1 MTFPVIVLLGLLDR
15 PALLKTQSMMDSLTQ
30 LLSAITKSLAVLQK
44 KKVGETDSTPAPAA
58 ASAATE
64 GQPAPTP
71 APDSTN
77 AAEGAAAPA
86 PATQPEAST
95 ADAAPAVEGAK
106 DKDSKE
112 AATTD
117 ILLKNPPLIPAAV
130 LRLVV
135 NILDAGECSSKTF
148 QQTLVLIQ
156 NLSYLPEAR
165 EVISEELKVRAQSLS
180 DSLVPDLDELHTATQ
195 GTEQVRGITLA
206 KFSPASSLQAKL
218 LRILKTI
225 DWVNAPPKKTPAAD
239 DSTDDEHKLTIEQE
253 KVKEIFN
260 GFNFA
265 GLWQRLGDCLTSVE
279 ARPELLYLATV
290 LLPLIESL

>member
-44 KKVGETDSTPAPAA
+44 KKAGESDSTPAPD
-58 ASAATE
+58 SAPATE
-64 GQPAPTP
+64 GQQAPAPVEGAVEERSDAAALAAQPDASTTDPAPT
-71 APDSTN
+71 
-77 AAEGAAAPA
+77 
-86 PATQPEAST
+86 
-95 ADAAPAVEGAK
+95 ADGAK
-106 DKDSKE
+106 DKDKDNKE
-112 AATTD
+112 PSATD
-117 ILLKNPPLIPAAV
+117 ILLKSPPLIPAAV

-165 EVISEELKVRAQSLS
+165 EVISEELKARAQSLS
-180 DSLVPDLDELHTATQ
+180 DSLIPDLDELHTATQ
-195 GTEQVRGITLA
+195 GTEQVRGVTLA

-225 DWVNAPPKKTPAAD
+225 DWVNAPPKKAPAVD
-239 DSTDDEHKLTIEQE
+239 DSADDEHKLTAEQE

-260 GFNFA
+260 DFNFA
-265 GLWQRLGDCLTSVE
+265 GLWQRLGDCLASVE